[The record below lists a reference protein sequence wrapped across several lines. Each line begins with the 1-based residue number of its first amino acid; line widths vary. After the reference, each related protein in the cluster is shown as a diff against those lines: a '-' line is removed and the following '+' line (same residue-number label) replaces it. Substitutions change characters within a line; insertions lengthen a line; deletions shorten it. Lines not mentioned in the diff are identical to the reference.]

1 MSVRRKF
8 STVSS
13 NIASSTSPNCP
24 LECLHRSHPRT
35 TKASSRFRYSRGG
48 CSACLRF
55 TFARTALLKVVRL
68 VTNVQAAEL
77 KYWEDTGIYPIMHTV
92 VIRREVCDAN
102 PWVPKSLLQAF
113 TAAKDNSLARALTFG
128 SSYPIPMHAYYALDA
143 QKRIG
148 KDFFPFGIEPNRVTL
163 EAFLKFCHVQ
173 GVCHR
178 PMRPEELFAPQVIR

>member
-1 MSVRRKF
+1 MGRKE
-8 STVSS
+8 TVKLALPSGLKLNKVTDRTLS
-13 NIASSTSPNCP
+13 EMLLSGAIDAIITASP
-24 LECLHRSHPRT
+24 LEP
-35 TKASSRFRYSRGG
+35 FRQG
-48 CSACLRF
+48 
-55 TFARTALLKVVRL
+55 KVVRL
-68 VTNVQAAEL
+68 VSNVQEAEQ
-77 KYWEDTGIYPIMHTV
+77 KYWYDTGVYPIMHTI

-163 EAFLKFCHVQ
+163 EAFLKFCHDQ